1 MLWAQG
7 RYTQRILA
15 EKKESPG
22 SGPSQIRNQLRR
34 REITISTRAIREV
47 LEGAGYEVK
56 RKADEKKE
64 WNRFEASRPL
74 ELVQTDIT
82 EFYIH
87 KQGLYL
93 VLLLDN
99 YSRFVGLQAD

>member
-1 MLWAQG
+1 
-7 RYTQRILA
+7 
-15 EKKESPG
+15 
-22 SGPSQIRNQLRR
+22 
-34 REITISTRAIREV
+34 
-47 LEGAGYEVK
+47 
-56 RKADEKKE
+56 
-64 WNRFEASRPL
+64 L

-99 YSRFVGLQAD
+99 YSRFLLGFRLIEQCNMEEIKALVDEKYLCLCIFISTMIVSL